1 MGGQSKVIKKSP
13 PHPLPFKNMSGL
25 VFHQGSY
32 WWLYRVGLSSGVLL
46 VVVHKCISF
55 AQVNGCVTGKIH
67 VFG

>member
-1 MGGQSKVIKKSP
+1 MGGQSKVIKKKTP
-13 PHPLPFKNMSGL
+13 PPPPPPFEEH
-25 VFHQGSY
+25 F
-32 WWLYRVGLSSGVLL
+32 RAGLSSGVLL